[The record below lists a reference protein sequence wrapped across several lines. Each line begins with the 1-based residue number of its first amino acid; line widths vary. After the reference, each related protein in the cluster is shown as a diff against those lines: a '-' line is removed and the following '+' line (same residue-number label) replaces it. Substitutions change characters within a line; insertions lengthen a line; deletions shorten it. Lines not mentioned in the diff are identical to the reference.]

1 MVLTYLIARCHGNHA
16 LIGGSFDDKICAKL
30 LVSFSSLLKEGN
42 YFLADASRSLPFSTV
57 DAIIGNQAFSHDRC
71 NLCSGF

>member
-1 MVLTYLIARCHGNHA
+1 MVLTYSIARFHGNHA
-16 LIGGSFDDKICAKL
+16 LVGGSFDDKICAKM

-42 YFLADASRSLPFSTV
+42 YFLAYACRSLPFLSV
-57 DAIIGNQAFSHDRC
+57 DATIGNQAFSHDRC